1 MATEREEAVLR
12 EYSTPSL
19 RKNELTP
26 AESGTS
32 PSERLWS
39 TADEE
44 HYRRSG
50 EAIRS
55 GTAWAEEVEHH
66 GRR

>member
-1 MATEREEAVLR
+1 MATEREEAVLW

-26 AESGTS
+26 AEHRDILIGK
-32 PSERLWS
+32 RLWS
-39 TADEE
+39 NEDEE
-44 HYRRSG
+44 HYRRTG

-55 GTAWAEEVEHH
+55 GTAWAEEVADEPA
-66 GRR
+66 